1 MMITFH
7 TAIGC
12 LALLAGL
19 FVFLFNKGT
28 RLHKTIGWVYVISM
42 YLLCFTSFF
51 IFKLFDGFGVF
62 HVMAI
67 VSTVTMTSGF
77 IPVLLRRKL
86 KGWFIGH
93 YKGMLFSYMGLVMA
107 TNSHLFKYVQ
117 PRIGFVGA
125 GIILWAIPGIVG
137 TVWINRKTKF
147 YADKFGDVQV
157 S

>member
-1 MMITFH
+1 MIAFH

-42 YLLCFTSFF
+42 YLLCLTSFF
-51 IFKLFDGFGVF
+51 IFKLFGGFGVF

-77 IPVLLRRKL
+77 IPVLFRRKL

-107 TNSHLFKYVQ
+107 TNSHFFKYLQ
-117 PRIGFVGA
+117 PTVGFVVA
-125 GIILWAIPGIVG
+125 GIILWGIPALIGNI
-137 TVWINRKTKF
+137 WINHKTKF
-147 YADKFGDVQV
+147 YAGKFGDVQV

>member
-1 MMITFH
+1 
-7 TAIGC
+7 
-12 LALLAGL
+12 
-19 FVFLFNKGT
+19 
-28 RLHKTIGWVYVISM
+28 M
-42 YLLCFTSFF
+42 YLLCLTSFS
-51 IFKLFDGFGVF
+51 IFELFAGFGVF

-107 TNSHLFKYVQ
+107 TNSHLFKYLQ
-117 PRIGFVGA
+117 PMIGFVGA
-125 GIILWAIPGIVG
+125 GIILWAVPGIVG
-137 TVWINRKTKF
+137 TIWINRKTRF

>member
-1 MMITFH
+1 MIAFH
-7 TAIGC
+7 TAMGC

-19 FVFLFNKGT
+19 FVFLLNKGT
-28 RLHKTIGWVYVISM
+28 RLHKTVGWVYVLSM
-42 YLLCFTSFF
+42 YLLCLTSFF
-51 IFKLFDGFGVF
+51 IFKLFSGFGVF

-77 IPVLLRRKL
+77 VPVLLRKKL
-86 KGWFIGH
+86 RGWFIGH

-107 TNSHLFKYVQ
+107 TNSHLFKYLQ
-117 PRIGFVGA
+117 PTVGIVGA
-125 GIILWAIPGIVG
+125 GIILWVIPGIVG
-137 TVWINRKTKF
+137 NIWINRKTKF